1 MSRNTICGWMRKRKS
16 VWSCSGGCTG
26 AKLKIYEATRFH
38 FIELLTTSCYIDRL
52 RNYCHQVTEEII
64 MARHISPNSSTNRT
78 INAIDRKREQ
88 ERRYLLAKARDNA
101 VDLAK
106 SLVQRLLDEHII
118 ETNSDRAIRET
129 VENQLKKLID
139 MDEFDMQFKVAPI
152 RSVSQDPN
160 ILSLYMTQFVIED
173 LVEHPNIQDVFGD
186 DLDVY
191 NAVDSIFAK
200 IRPG

>member
-1 MSRNTICGWMRKRKS
+1 
-16 VWSCSGGCTG
+16 
-26 AKLKIYEATRFH
+26 
-38 FIELLTTSCYIDRL
+38 
-52 RNYCHQVTEEII
+52 VTEEII